1 MIRRVLLAASLV
13 VLAAACGPAPSEP
26 SLARPAAATR
36 DGDPPP
42 ADTTSSPPADTT
54 GRGGGGTIGSGT

>member
-1 MIRRVLLAASLV
+1 MIRRTLLVVALLA
-13 VLAAACGPAPSEP
+13 LAAACGPAPSEP
-26 SLARPAAATR
+26 LPARSSADALR

-42 ADTTSSPPADTT
+42 PPSDTT